1 MNTFRLVTPERFLKY
16 AGLHLVA
23 EFWGAKAIENKKE
36 LKKILITAAKKSGS
50 APLEVVIYKFK
61 PRGITGIV
69 VLAES
74 HLSVHSWPEI
84 DYLAIDIFSC
94 GKKATPKKALDYLK
108 KNFRPK
114 RVETKLIRRGV
125 FKKR

>member
-1 MNTFRLVTPERFLKY
+1 MI
-16 AGLHLVA
+16 A

-50 APLEVVIYKFK
+50 TPLEVIIHKFK
-61 PRGITGIV
+61 PGGITGFI

-94 GKKATPKKALDYLK
+94 GRKATPKKALAYLK
-108 KNFRPK
+108 KKFKPK
-114 RVETKLIRRGV
+114 RVETKLIRRGGLR
-125 FKKR
+125 K

>member
-1 MNTFRLVTPERFLKY
+1 MI
-16 AGLHLVA
+16 A

-36 LKKILITAAKKSGS
+36 LKKILVEAAKKSGS
-50 APLEVVIYKFK
+50 APLEVVIHKFK
-61 PRGITGIV
+61 PSGITGII

-94 GKKATPKKALDYLK
+94 GRRATPNKSLEYLK
-108 KNFRPK
+108 KKFKPK

-125 FKKR
+125 FKK